1 MEKNKKLIIIG
12 NGETALLAYEYFT
25 NDSCYEVVAFSVD
38 IEYINEKTIN
48 NLPVVAFDDLLSYYP
63 PNTVEAFCAVSST
76 RLNVVREDLY
86 IRTKKLGYKLATYI
100 SSKAYIPSPHK
111 TIIGDNCFIMEY
123 AIIQPFVKIGN
134 DVTIWGNTHIGHSSV
149 IGDHCFFAGHIVVS
163 GYVNFGQSC
172 FVGGNAS
179 FSNNINI
186 GDHCMIGM
194 ASVILK
200 DVEPYSIYKA
210 KHASKQI
217 INTKQF
223 YNL

>member
-1 MEKNKKLIIIG
+1 MEKNKKLVIIG

-25 NDSCYEVVAFSVD
+25 NDSYYEVVAFSVD
-38 IEYINEKTIN
+38 KEYINDKNIN
-48 NLPVVAFDDLLSYYP
+48 NLPVVAFDELVSLYP
-63 PNTVEAFCAVSST
+63 PNIFEAFCAVSST
-76 RLNVVREDLY
+76 KLNYVRESLY
-86 IRTKKLGYKLATYI
+86 KRTKSLGYRLATYI
-100 SSKAYIPSPHK
+100 SSKACIPSPQK
-111 TIIGDNCFIMEY
+111 TKIGDNCFIMEY
-123 AIIQPFVKIGN
+123 AIIQPFVKIGDN
-134 DVTIWGNTHIGHSSV
+134 VTIWGNTHIGHSSV

-163 GYVNFGQSC
+163 GYVNFGKSC
-172 FVGGNAS
+172 LVGGNAS

-186 GDHCMIGM
+186 GDYCMIGM